1 MANCNITLTIKGD
14 INKTVHSDLELDM
27 ELATREGKLSNW
39 YLQTSGKLDKMF
51 QEEDSQEEAI
61 KTLDKIKAAVKAAT
75 KRSGSSNS
83 SDDDNTITDD
93 DAGLIAEK
101 ERRSS
106 IPRSIGMTKAVTS
119 FGSKH
124 GLSRAIVTGVN
135 QGYEKYFRN
144 QHRDESPETV
154 NELWEAEVAKGRLST
169 EVGEEVH
176 YILETL
182 FRQIEHPE
190 LSLDPSK
197 CKHLKDSAYDETV
210 KELTKFVESI
220 KAKHPKA
227 KFFPEFEVI
236 SRHLNNAMQT
246 TIKNALGKDVD
257 SINGRIDLLVI
268 DEDGSAYLYDWK
280 TSAKQVGRWSETL
293 NSILNENGWWHST
306 KKLAANAQLGGYGAI
321 LEQWGLKVK
330 DLIIEPFLA
339 KYDVVNTGKKD
350 KTGHYIYDVTNLQTI
365 KHHKA
370 IDPEKQLSLA
380 HSQLQNLRYVFDI
393 TKPVEIGELKAVNDI
408 LKVIFPGTDADRVHI
423 EHFKAD
429 IDYYKKKSG
438 FVRTLGATDPKRIK
452 EGFTMAFTE
461 YGLPEKK
468 RVYCKNQEDLEQKLA
483 NYVERLTKYV
493 DNEMNS
499 FAEDLINVIQTPN
512 VAEQDAAIEKWLET
526 YGDVSKEY
534 LKNTFRKYYRNHWNL
549 VARPDLNK
557 NGIFIFTKANQ
568 MEIIVISEKDLH
580 RRVDINGNQNICGA
594 KLKDGQ
600 IGTDDINILSSEY
613 GNLMIMKAAA
623 IIANNPSILFGA
635 DGKQEFKINAIK
647 AINPWRAT
655 EVNTFSN
662 RAIIDNWN
670 LIARKNSEY
679 NIPTIGSEWFFN
691 DVDSF
696 INSAKDLALSESLTI
711 LDELGRPKPEEQS
724 HDAKTIREFMRK
736 MEHDYPSD
744 CEKFDKNS
752 RISLIY
758 NQLQQALLATEGIHV
773 FEGPDFGG
781 YFNKGIIPNG
791 LEVGSWQQSNSA
803 NARTMGILF
812 GRFRDEY
819 TKQFTGIA
827 EQFNAICD
835 RVFKAWG
842 FNSAIDRPEK
852 FWRQFFVLD
861 EETGLPDAQFRLKSP
876 NDEYFNRPN
885 ITKEQKASAVA
896 LINFISDTL
905 SDFRGDNMDDERLE
919 RSMEDGTYYEIP
931 LMKADLGQTIHDL
944 YTKGG
949 VKGAFDGIY
958 QGIKN
963 KVRPLAEEVVGG
975 GRKQQ
980 RSYDNNKSNT
990 NNGTYNPYLGL
1001 SRTEREHLLENSRNV
1016 WSTDLQAIFLNTA
1029 AATAVNKA
1037 SRTYIPYFLAFKS
1050 AMSYMETV
1058 GGNKLDEINKAIET
1072 FIDAKVLH
1080 KNINPESLDF
1090 LRDCLGIIKSI
1101 TSFAAIGFNTRL
1113 FTKEMLADIYQ
1124 TTTRSATGLI
1134 PAENGHVSVDSMW
1147 EALGIVASEAPVS
1160 FSTMNLMAYLNKRYA
1175 LSGMSYAEMADT
1187 NKIKKWGF
1195 GQFDG
1200 SDAYIT
1206 SKLPDDYFRLTVAVA
1221 RMIEDGSFKA
1231 YEEDGQSFIY
1241 RIHKDKRFNKLFK
1254 PDGTIIKPEEAE
1266 DLKEW
1271 KKQDDRYRGY
1281 IEAWSKAG
1289 FQIEYGDTLPD
1300 AYSPDE
1306 KASLRRSASNMFGDF
1321 DAEDKS
1327 LLAHRLLGSA
1337 WMQYKTWLGAKVNQH
1352 FKSAGFE
1359 NQWRTYIEKA
1369 ENGEELWQ
1377 IVDPEDTE
1385 TYGAPRYVPKS
1396 EVTDEEIASGKASP
1410 VWITEGTYSLGM
1422 MQATGQFL
1430 ADVCT
1435 WDLDKFM
1442 EHWNNPTLRGQ
1453 LLNGLMDTL
1462 GLMLFLAALKAIFG
1476 EDVINNK
1483 SEQDWITQWSYGVL
1497 VGFAEDGPINMIFGS
1512 VVADMNPPSLIAIQR
1527 WAQTANSVLAGN
1539 KTIGEGL
1546 ITSFGATKE
1555 LTGLFQ

>member
-101 ERRSS
+101 ERRSF

-124 GLSRAIVTGVN
+124 GLSRAIVTGIN

-154 NELWEAEVAKGRLST
+154 NELWEAEVAKGKLST
-169 EVGEEVH
+169 EVGEDVH

-197 CKHLKDSAYDETV
+197 CKHLKDSVYDETV

-393 TKPVEIGELKAVNDI
+393 TKPIEIGELKAVNDI

-438 FVRTLGATDPKRIK
+438 FVRTLGTTDPKRTK

-461 YGLPEKK
+461 YGLPDKK

-512 VAEQDAAIEKWLET
+512 ITEQDAAVEKWLET

-557 NGIFIFTKANQ
+557 NGIFIFSKSNQ

-580 RRVDINGNQNICGA
+580 RRVNINGNQNICGA
-594 KLKDGQ
+594 KLNDGQ
-600 IGTDDINILSSEY
+600 IGTDDINVLSSEY

-736 MEHDYPSD
+736 MEHNYPSD

-819 TKQFTGIA
+819 TKQFTDIA

-990 NNGTYNPYLGL
+990 NNGAYNPYLGL

-1147 EALGIVASEAPVS
+1147 EALGIVASETPVS

-1175 LSGMSYAEMADT
+1175 LSSMSYAEMADT

-1385 TYGAPRYVPKS
+1385 THGAPRYVPKS

-1476 EDVINNK
+1476 EDVVNNK

-1512 VVADMNPPSLIAIQR
+1512 VVGDMNPPSLIAIQR

>member
-93 DAGLIAEK
+93 AGLIAEK

-169 EVGEEVH
+169 EVGEDVH

-197 CKHLKDSAYDETV
+197 CKHLKDSVYDETV

-268 DEDGSAYLYDWK
+268 EEDGSAYLYDWK

-393 TKPVEIGELKAVNDI
+393 TKPIEIGELKAVNDI

-438 FVRTLGATDPKRIK
+438 FVRTLGTTDPKRTK

-461 YGLPEKK
+461 YGLPDKK

-512 VAEQDAAIEKWLET
+512 ITEQDAAVEKWLET

-557 NGIFIFTKANQ
+557 NGIFIFSKSNQ

-600 IGTDDINILSSEY
+600 IGTDDINVLSSEY

-842 FNSAIDRPEK
+842 FNSAIDHPEK

-1101 TSFAAIGFNTRL
+1101 TSFAAIGLNTRL

-1134 PAENGHVSVDSMW
+1134 PTENGHVSVDSMW

-1385 TYGAPRYVPKS
+1385 THGAPRYVPKS

>member
-14 INKTVHSDLELDM
+14 ISKTVHSDLELDM
-27 ELATREGKLSNW
+27 ELAAREGKLSNW

-51 QEEDSQEEAI
+51 QEEDPQEEAI
-61 KTLDKIKAAVKAAT
+61 KTLDKIKAAIKAAT
-75 KRSGSSNS
+75 KNSGSSNG
-83 SDDDNTITDD
+83 SDDDNTIVDD
-93 DAGLIAEK
+93 DAKLIAEK
-101 ERRSS
+101 ERRSN
-106 IPRSIGMTKAVTS
+106 IPRSIGMTKGITS
-119 FGSKH
+119 FGNKH
-124 GLSRAIVTGVN
+124 GMSRQIVTGVN
-135 QGYEKYFRN
+135 KKYEDYFRKKYI
-144 QHRDESPETV
+144 DEPPEVV
-154 NELWEAEVAKGRLST
+154 NELWRAEVAKGDLST
-169 EVGEEVH
+169 EVGEDAH
-176 YILETL
+176 YIIETL

-197 CKHLKDSAYDETV
+197 CKHLKGFAYDETV

-236 SRHLNNAMQT
+236 SMYLNNSMQT
-246 TIKNALGKDVD
+246 IIKNAVGKDVD

-268 DEDGSAYLYDWK
+268 EEDGSAYLYDWK
-280 TSAKQVGRWSETL
+280 TSAKQVGRWSETD
-293 NSILNENGWWHST
+293 NSIINENGWWHST

-330 DLIIEPFLA
+330 DLIVEPFLA
-339 KYDVVNTGKKD
+339 KYDVINTGKKD
-350 KTGHYIYDVTNLQTI
+350 KEGHYIYNIDNLKPI

-370 IDPEKQLSLA
+370 IDPEKQISLA
-380 HSQLQNLRYVFDI
+380 HSQLQDLRYIFDI
-393 TKPVEIGELKAVNDI
+393 TKPVEIGELKATNDI
-408 LKVIFPGTDADRVHI
+408 LKVIFPGTDADRIHI

-429 IDYYKKKSG
+429 IDYYKKKNG
-438 FVRTLGATDPKRIK
+438 FVRTLGATDPKRTK

-499 FAEDLINVIQTPN
+499 FAEDLIDVIQTIDT
-512 VAEQDAAIEKWLET
+512 ASQDNAIEKWLET
-526 YGDVSKEY
+526 YEDTSKEY

-580 RRVDINGNQNICGA
+580 RRIDINGNQNICGA

-600 IGTDDINILSSEY
+600 IGTDDINVLSSEY

-803 NARTMGILF
+803 NARTMSILF

-827 EQFNAICD
+827 EQFNTICD

-885 ITKEQKASAVA
+885 ITKEQKASAIA
-896 LINFISDTL
+896 LINFISNTL
-905 SDFRGDNMDDERLE
+905 SDFRGGNIDDEKLE
-919 RSMEDGTYYEIP
+919 KSMEDGTYYEIP

-1037 SRTYIPYFLAFKS
+1037 SRAYIPYFLAFKS

-1090 LRDCLGIIKSI
+1090 LRDCLGIVKSI

-1113 FTKEMLADIYQ
+1113 FTKEMLADMYQ

-1206 SKLPDDYFRLTVAVA
+1206 SKLPDDYFRLTVVVA

-1377 IVDPEDTE
+1377 IVDPEDPE
-1385 TYGAPRYVPKS
+1385 THGAPRYVPKS

-1476 EDVINNK
+1476 EDVVNNK

-1512 VVADMNPPSLIAIQR
+1512 VVKDMNPPSLIAIQR

-1546 ITSFGATKE
+1546 IASFGATKE

>member
-27 ELATREGKLSNW
+27 ELAAREGKLSNW

-51 QEEDSQEEAI
+51 QEEDSQEETI
-61 KTLDKIKAAVKAAT
+61 KTLDKIKAAVEAAT
-75 KRSGSSNS
+75 KRSGSSDS

-101 ERRSS
+101 ERRSF

-144 QHRDESPETV
+144 QHHDESPEIV

-169 EVGEEVH
+169 EVGEDVH

-190 LSLDPSK
+190 ISLDPSK
-197 CKHLKDSAYDETV
+197 CKHLKDSVYDETV

-280 TSAKQVGRWSETL
+280 TSAKPVGRWSETL

-339 KYDVVNTGKKD
+339 KYDVINIGKKD
-350 KTGHYIYDVTNLQTI
+350 KSGHYIYDVDNLKTI

-380 HSQLQNLRYVFDI
+380 HNQLQNLRYVFDI

-438 FVRTLGATDPKRIK
+438 FVRTLGATDPKRTK

-499 FAEDLINVIQTPN
+499 FAEDLIDVIQTPN
-512 VAEQDAAIEKWLET
+512 VTEQDAAIEKWLET

-600 IGTDDINILSSEY
+600 IGTDDINVLSSEY

-635 DGKQEFKINAIK
+635 DGKQEFKINTIK

-662 RAIIDNWN
+662 KVIINNWN
-670 LIARKNSEY
+670 LIARKNSEH

-711 LDELGRPKPEEQS
+711 LDELARPKPEEQS

-744 CEKFDKNS
+744 CEKFNKNS

-781 YFNKGIIPNG
+781 YFNKGVIPNG

-812 GRFRDEY
+812 GRFREEY

-827 EQFNAICD
+827 EQFNAICN
-835 RVFKAWG
+835 RVFKAWD
-842 FNSAIDRPEK
+842 FNSAIDSPEK

-861 EETGLPDAQFRLKSP
+861 KETGLPDAQFRLKSP

-944 YTKGG
+944 YIKGG

-963 KVRPLAEEVVGG
+963 KVRPLTEEVVGG

-1037 SRTYIPYFLAFKS
+1037 SKAYIPYFLAFKS

-1090 LRDCLGIIKSI
+1090 LRDCLGIVKSI

-1113 FTKEMLADIYQ
+1113 FTKEMLADMYQ
-1124 TTTRSATGLI
+1124 ITTRSATGLI
-1134 PAENGHVSVDSMW
+1134 PAENGHVGVDSMW
-1147 EALGIVASEAPVS
+1147 EALGIVASETPVS
-1160 FSTMNLMAYLNKRYA
+1160 FSTMNLMAYLSKRYA

-1200 SDAYIT
+1200 DDAYIT

-1254 PDGTIIKPEEAE
+1254 SDGTIIKPEEAE

-1289 FQIEYGDTLPD
+1289 FQIKYGDTLPD

-1377 IVDPEDTE
+1377 IVDPEDPE
-1385 TYGAPRYVPKS
+1385 THGAPRYVPKS

-1435 WDLDKFM
+1435 WDFDKFM
-1442 EHWNNPTLRGQ
+1442 EHWNNPILRGQ

-1476 EDVINNK
+1476 EDVVNNK

-1512 VVADMNPPSLIAIQR
+1512 VVKDMNPPSLVAIQR

>member
-27 ELATREGKLSNW
+27 ELATRERKLSNW

-635 DGKQEFKINAIK
+635 DGKQEFKINTIK

-842 FNSAIDRPEK
+842 FNSAIDSPEK

-1058 GGNKLDEINKAIET
+1058 GGNKLDEINKAIKT

-1101 TSFAAIGFNTRL
+1101 TSFAAIGLNTRL
-1113 FTKEMLADIYQ
+1113 FTKEMLADMYQ

-1377 IVDPEDTE
+1377 IVDPEDPE
-1385 TYGAPRYVPKS
+1385 THGAPRYVPKS

-1476 EDVINNK
+1476 EDVVNNK

-1512 VVADMNPPSLIAIQR
+1512 VVKDMNPPSLMAIQR

>member
-93 DAGLIAEK
+93 NAGLIAEK

-600 IGTDDINILSSEY
+600 IGTDDINVLSSEY

-635 DGKQEFKINAIK
+635 DGKQEFKINTIK

-711 LDELGRPKPEEQS
+711 LDDLARPKPEEQS

-827 EQFNAICD
+827 EQFNAICN

-1175 LSGMSYAEMADT
+1175 LSSMSYAEMADT

-1377 IVDPEDTE
+1377 IVDPEDPE
-1385 TYGAPRYVPKS
+1385 THGAPRYVPKS

-1435 WDLDKFM
+1435 WDLDTFM

-1476 EDVINNK
+1476 EDVVNNK

-1512 VVADMNPPSLIAIQR
+1512 VVANMNPPSLIAIQR

>member
-14 INKTVHSDLELDM
+14 VNKTVHSDLELDM
-27 ELATREGKLSNW
+27 ELAAREKKLSNW

-51 QEEDSQEEAI
+51 QEEDPQEEAI
-61 KTLDKIKAAVKAAT
+61 KTLDKIKAAIKAAT
-75 KRSGSSNS
+75 KNSGSSNG

-380 HSQLQNLRYVFDI
+380 HNQLQNLRYVFDI

-600 IGTDDINILSSEY
+600 IGTDDINVLSSEY

-711 LDELGRPKPEEQS
+711 LDDLARPKPEEQS

-827 EQFNAICD
+827 EQFNAICN

-1090 LRDCLGIIKSI
+1090 LRDCLGIVKSI

-1113 FTKEMLADIYQ
+1113 FTKEMLADMYQ

-1377 IVDPEDTE
+1377 IVDPEDPE
-1385 TYGAPRYVPKS
+1385 THGAPRYVPKS

-1435 WDLDKFM
+1435 WDLDTFM

-1476 EDVINNK
+1476 EDVVNNK

>member
-1 MANCNITLTIKGD
+1 MANCNITLTIKGN
-14 INKTVHSDLELDM
+14 INETFHSDLKLD
-27 ELATREGKLSNW
+27 ENLAAREKDLSKW

-51 QEEDSQEEAI
+51 QEEDPQEEAI
-61 KTLDKIKAAVKAAT
+61 KTLDKIKAAIKAAT
-75 KRSGSSNS
+75 KNSGSSNS
-83 SDDDNTITDD
+83 SDDDNTIADD

-101 ERRSS
+101 ERRSN
-106 IPRSIGMTKAVTS
+106 IPHSIGITKYATS
-119 FGSKH
+119 MGNKH
-124 GLSRAIVTGVN
+124 GMSRQIVTGVN
-135 QGYEKYFRN
+135 KDYETFFRKKYV
-144 QHRDESPETV
+144 DESPEVV
-154 NELWEAEVAKGRLST
+154 NELWRAEVAKGKLST
-169 EVGEEVH
+169 KVGEDAH
-176 YILETL
+176 YIIETL

-190 LSLDPSK
+190 ISLDPSK
-197 CKHLKDSAYDETV
+197 CKYLKGSAYDETV

-236 SRHLNNAMQT
+236 SMHLDNSMQT
-246 TIKNALGKDVD
+246 IIKNILDKDID

-268 DEDGSAYLYDWK
+268 EEDGSAYLYDWK
-280 TSAKQVGRWSETL
+280 TSAKQVGRWSETS
-293 NSILNENGWWHST
+293 NDRINNENGWWSSA
-306 KKLAANAQLGGYGAI
+306 KKLAANVQLGGYGAI

-330 DLIIEPFLA
+330 DLIVEPFLA
-339 KYDVVNTGKKD
+339 KYDVINTGKKD
-350 KTGHYIYDVTNLQTI
+350 KDGRYIYDIDNLKPI

-370 IDPEKQLSLA
+370 IDPEKQISLA
-380 HSQLQNLRYVFDI
+380 HNQLQNLRYVFDI
-393 TKPVEIGELKAVNDI
+393 TKPVEIGELKAVNET
-408 LKVIFPGTDADRVHI
+408 LKIIFPGTDADRVHI

-429 IDYYKKKSG
+429 IDYYKNKPG
-438 FVRTLGATDPKRIK
+438 FITILGKNDPKRIYD
-452 EGFTMAFTE
+452 GYTRAFTE
-461 YGLPEKK
+461 YGLPEQK
-468 RVYCKNQEDLEQKLA
+468 RVYCTDEEDLEKKLG
-483 NYVERLTKYV
+483 NYVERLTKYI

-499 FAEDLINVIQTPN
+499 FAEDLIDVIQTIDTASQN
-512 VAEQDAAIEKWLET
+512 NAIEKWLET
-526 YGDVSKEY
+526 YKDTSKEY

-549 VARPDLNK
+549 VARPDLNQ

-568 MEIIVISEKDLH
+568 MEIVVISEKDLH

-594 KLKDGQ
+594 KLNDGDP
-600 IGTDDINILSSEY
+600 GTDNINVLTSEY

-623 IIANNPSILFGA
+623 IIAHNPNILFSA

-647 AINPWRAT
+647 AINPWRPE
-655 EVNTFSN
+655 EVSTYSN
-662 RAIIDNWN
+662 KAIIDNWN
-670 LIARKNSEY
+670 LIARKNKEH
-679 NIPTIGSEWFFN
+679 NIPTISSEWFFN

-711 LDELGRPKPEEQS
+711 LDELGRPGTEEQS
-724 HDAKTIREFMRK
+724 YDARIIREFMRK
-736 MEHDYPSD
+736 MEHDYPGD

-752 RISLIY
+752 RKSLIY
-758 NQLQQALLATEGIHV
+758 NQLQQALLAIEGIHV
-773 FEGPDFGG
+773 FEEPDFGG

-791 LEVGSWQQSNSA
+791 LEVGSWRQSNSA
-803 NARTMGILF
+803 NARTMSILA
-812 GRFRDEY
+812 GRFREEY
-819 TKQFTGIA
+819 TKQFTSIA
-827 EQFNAICD
+827 EQFNAICN

-842 FNSAIDRPEK
+842 FNSAIDNPEK

-861 EETGLPDAQFRLKSP
+861 KETGLPDAQFRLKSP
-876 NDEYFNRPN
+876 DDEYFSRPN
-885 ITKEQKASAVA
+885 ITKEQKASATA
-896 LINFISDTL
+896 LINFISNTL
-905 SDFRGDNMDDERLE
+905 SDFRGGNIDDEKLA

-931 LMKADLGQTIHDL
+931 LMKADFGQTVRDL

-949 VKGAFDGIY
+949 IKGAFDGIY

-963 KVRPLAEEVVGG
+963 KVKPLAEEVVGG

-980 RSYDNNKSNT
+980 RSYDNNKSNVY
-990 NNGTYNPYLGL
+990 NGAYNPYLGL
-1001 SRTEREHLLENSRNV
+1001 SRIDREHLLENSRNI

-1037 SRTYIPYFLAFKS
+1037 SKAYIPYFLAFKS

-1058 GGNKLDEINKAIET
+1058 GNNKLDEINKAIET

-1090 LRDCLGIIKSI
+1090 LRDCLGIVKSI
-1101 TSFAAIGFNTRL
+1101 TSAAAIGLNTRL
-1113 FTKEMLADIYQ
+1113 LTKEMLADIYQ

-1147 EALGIVASEAPVS
+1147 KALEIVASETPVS

-1175 LSGMSYAEMADT
+1175 SSGMSYAEMADT

-1195 GQFDG
+1195 GQLD
-1200 SDAYIT
+1200 SDNVYIT
-1206 SKLPDDYFRLTVAVA
+1206 SKLPDDYFRLTVLVA
-1221 RMIEDGSFKA
+1221 RMIEDGAFEA

-1254 PDGTIIKPEEAE
+1254 SDGTIIKSEEAE

-1281 IEAWSKAG
+1281 IEAWKKAG

-1306 KASLRRSASNMFGDF
+1306 KASIRGAASNMFGDF

-1377 IVDPEDTE
+1377 IIDSE
-1385 TYGAPRYVPKS
+1385 TYGTPRYVPRS
-1396 EVTDEEIASGKASP
+1396 EVTDEDIDSGKASP

-1442 EHWNNPTLRGQ
+1442 EHWNNPILRGQ

-1462 GLMLFLAALKAIFG
+1462 GLLLFLAALKAIFG
-1476 EDVINNK
+1476 EDVVNNK

-1497 VGFAEDGPINMIFGS
+1497 VGFAEDGPINMVFGS
-1512 VVADMNPPSLIAIQR
+1512 VVQDLNPPSLIAIQK

-1539 KTIGEGL
+1539 KSIGEGL
-1546 ITSFGATKE
+1546 IASFGATKE
-1555 LTGLFQ
+1555 LTGLFN

>member
-14 INKTVHSDLELDM
+14 INKTFYSDLELDE
-27 ELATREGKLSNW
+27 ELAKREKDLSKW

-51 QEEDSQEEAI
+51 QEEDPQEEAI

-101 ERRSS
+101 ERRSF

-154 NELWEAEVAKGRLST
+154 NELWEAEVAKGKLST
-169 EVGEEVH
+169 EVGEDVH

-197 CKHLKDSAYDETV
+197 CKHLKDSVYNETV

-268 DEDGSAYLYDWK
+268 DENGSAYLYDWK

-339 KYDVVNTGKKD
+339 KYDVINTGKKD
-350 KTGHYIYDVTNLQTI
+350 KTGHYVYDVANLQTI

-438 FVRTLGATDPKRIK
+438 FVRTLGATDPKRTK

-461 YGLPEKK
+461 YGLPDKK
-468 RVYCKNQEDLEQKLA
+468 RVYCKDQEDLEQKLA

-499 FAEDLINVIQTPN
+499 FAEDLVNVIQTPN

-557 NGIFIFTKANQ
+557 NGIFIFNKSNQ

-600 IGTDDINILSSEY
+600 IGTDDINVLSSEY

-711 LDELGRPKPEEQS
+711 LDELARPKPEEQS

-1037 SRTYIPYFLAFKS
+1037 SKAYIPYFLAFKS

-1090 LRDCLGIIKSI
+1090 LRDCLGIVKSI

-1113 FTKEMLADIYQ
+1113 FTKEMLADMYQ

-1134 PAENGHVSVDSMW
+1134 PAENGHVSIDSMW

-1377 IVDPEDTE
+1377 IVDPEDPE
-1385 TYGAPRYVPKS
+1385 THGAPRYVPKS
-1396 EVTDEEIASGKASP
+1396 EVTDEEIANGKASP

-1476 EDVINNK
+1476 EDVVNNK

-1512 VVADMNPPSLIAIQR
+1512 VVKDMNPPSLMAIQR

>member
-93 DAGLIAEK
+93 NAGLIAEK

-711 LDELGRPKPEEQS
+711 LDDLARPKPEEQS

-827 EQFNAICD
+827 EQFNAICN

-1175 LSGMSYAEMADT
+1175 LSSMSYAEMADT

-1377 IVDPEDTE
+1377 IVDPEDPE
-1385 TYGAPRYVPKS
+1385 THGAPRYVPKS

-1435 WDLDKFM
+1435 WDLDTFM

-1476 EDVINNK
+1476 EDVVNNK

>member
-339 KYDVVNTGKKD
+339 KYDVVNTGKKN

-635 DGKQEFKINAIK
+635 DGKQEFKINTIK

-711 LDELGRPKPEEQS
+711 LDDLARPKPEEQS

-827 EQFNAICD
+827 EQFNAICN

-1090 LRDCLGIIKSI
+1090 LRDCLGIVKSI

-1113 FTKEMLADIYQ
+1113 FTKEMLADMYQ

-1377 IVDPEDTE
+1377 IVDPEDPE
-1385 TYGAPRYVPKS
+1385 THGAPRYVPKS

-1435 WDLDKFM
+1435 WDLDTFM

-1476 EDVINNK
+1476 EDVVNNK

>member
-101 ERRSS
+101 ERRLS
-106 IPRSIGMTKAVTS
+106 IPHSIGMTKAVTS

-135 QGYEKYFRN
+135 QGYEKYFRK
-144 QHRDESPETV
+144 QHSDESPETV
-154 NELWEAEVAKGRLST
+154 NELWEAEVAKGKLST

-408 LKVIFPGTDADRVHI
+408 LKVIFPGTDADRVHV

-438 FVRTLGATDPKRIK
+438 FVRTLGATDPKRTK

-461 YGLPEKK
+461 YGLPDKK

-512 VAEQDAAIEKWLET
+512 ITEQDAAVEKWLET

-557 NGIFIFTKANQ
+557 NGIFIFSKSNQ

-600 IGTDDINILSSEY
+600 IGTDDINVLSSEY

-819 TKQFTGIA
+819 TKQFTSVA

-842 FNSAIDRPEK
+842 FNSAIDSPEK

-1101 TSFAAIGFNTRL
+1101 TSFAAIGLNTRL

-1385 TYGAPRYVPKS
+1385 THGAPRYVPKS

-1476 EDVINNK
+1476 EDVVNNK

-1512 VVADMNPPSLIAIQR
+1512 VVKDMNPPSLMAIQR